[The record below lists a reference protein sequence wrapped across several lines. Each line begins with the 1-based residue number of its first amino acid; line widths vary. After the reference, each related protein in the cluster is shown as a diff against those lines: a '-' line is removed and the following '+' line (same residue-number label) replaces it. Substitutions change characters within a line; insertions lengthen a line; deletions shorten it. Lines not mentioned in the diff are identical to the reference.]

1 VRFSAEDLTPDE
13 ASLPESAWN
22 DAGAFQVYALASG
35 EGKRPIGGQTD
46 LAERFFLQVS
56 VEFGVPT
63 TGSPTCYKY
72 DDHVIY
78 PLECEEF
85 LPKIAAAMPIL

>member
-1 VRFSAEDLTPDE
+1 VSVQFETVDE

-22 DAGAFQVYALASG
+22 DAGTFQVYALTSG
-35 EGKRPIGGQTD
+35 QGKRPIRSQTD
-46 LAERFFLQVS
+46 PSQWTTFKVGLESGF
-56 VEFGVPT
+56 PT
-63 TGSPTCYKY
+63 TGSTTCYKY
-72 DDHVIY
+72 GDHVFY